1 MEIIFMLTGI
11 SLVLA
16 LIFLGAFV
24 WAAKSGQ
31 FEDDFTPSVRM
42 LFDDAVA
49 SNSSKKVELEKS
61 TSNRGISI
69 QEQKM
74 KNENQN
80 LEK

>member
-1 MEIIFMLTGI
+1 MLTGI

-49 SNSSKKVELEKS
+49 SSSSKKVELEKS

-69 QEQKM
+69 QKQKM
-74 KNENQN
+74 KKENQN